1 MSFFAP
7 RRFLSLMLCALF
19 CCGVSFLDTA
29 HAASMPAFHLESV
42 TDGKKVASE
51 SFKDKVVLVTF
62 WATWCP
68 PCRMEIPG
76 LIELQKKYSDKGF
89 TVLGLTVDQGPR
101 EMVHKFMRKEN
112 INYPV
117 LLATPELGR
126 AFGGVVGIPTS
137 FLVDRKGE
145 VVKRFDGFV
154 EHTVVEGKIKDL
166 L

>member
-1 MSFFAP
+1 MSIFAP
-7 RRFLSLMLCALF
+7 GRFFSLMLCAVF
-19 CCGVSFLDTA
+19 CCGVSFVDSV
-29 HAASMPAFHLESV
+29 HAAAMPTFHLESV

-51 SFKDKVVLVTF
+51 SFKNKVLLVTF

-76 LIELQKKYSDKGF
+76 LIALQKKYGDKGF
-89 TVLGLTVDQGPR
+89 TVLGLTVDRGPR
-101 EMVHKFMRKEN
+101 KMVHKFMRQEN

-117 LLATPELGR
+117 LRSPPELGR

-154 EHTVVEGKIKDL
+154 EHTVVEEKIKDL

>member
-7 RRFLSLMLCALF
+7 RRFFPLMLCAFF
-19 CCGVSFLDTA
+19 CYGVMFADQAHGVS
-29 HAASMPAFHLESV
+29 MPTFHLESV
-42 TDGKKVASE
+42 TDGKKVASG

-76 LIELQKKYSDKGF
+76 LIALQKKYGDKGF

-117 LLATPELGR
+117 LRATPELGR

-145 VVKRFDGFV
+145 VVKRFEGFV
-154 EHTVVEGKIKDL
+154 EHTVVEEKIKDL